1 MRQLSIRLMDIFVN
15 KNEKKFNK
23 GDFSGGK
30 RAADAFEAA
39 LPLILENVSISSNFC
54 QTVLLD
60 CFRFTQVLIDYIKLA
75 FIDMEAENLMIPWIY
90 LCFNKDF
97 A

>member
-1 MRQLSIRLMDIFVN
+1 MFFD
-15 KNEKKFNK
+15 
-23 GDFSGGK
+23 
-30 RAADAFEAA
+30 
-39 LPLILENVSISSNFC
+39 
-54 QTVLLD
+54 
-60 CFRFTQVLIDYIKLA
+60 QVLIDYIKLA